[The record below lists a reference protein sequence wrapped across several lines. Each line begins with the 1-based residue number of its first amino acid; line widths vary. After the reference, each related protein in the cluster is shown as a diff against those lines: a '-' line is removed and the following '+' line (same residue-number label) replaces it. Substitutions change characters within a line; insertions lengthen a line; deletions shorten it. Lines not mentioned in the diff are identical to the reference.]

1 MYGGRNQ
8 NRTGLDGFAIHCITD
23 LLSGQGCVQ
32 RGYIKK
38 SLSRQAFEFGA
49 GNEIR
54 TRDIHVGNVM
64 LYQLSYSRIGG
75 KL

>member
-38 SLSRQAFEFGA
+38 DLINRPLNMERETRFELATFTLA
-49 GNEIR
+49 
-54 TRDIHVGNVM
+54 T
-64 LYQLSYSRIGG
+64 
-75 KL
+75 

>member
-38 SLSRQAFEFGA
+38 ACHDRLLNLERETRFELATFTLA
-49 GNEIR
+49 
-54 TRDIHVGNVM
+54 T
-64 LYQLSYSRIGG
+64 
-75 KL
+75 